1 VSIQAGGTLYVVATP
16 IGNLDDI
23 SHRAL
28 QVLERADRVAAEDTR
43 RTRRLLT
50 HFGIRQTLV
59 ALHDHNESV
68 QVPALLAGLQRGET
82 VALVSDAGTPLIS
95 DPGFRLVRGARQAG
109 VEVSPV
115 PGASSVIAAL
125 CAAGL
130 PADRFAF
137 EGFLP
142 ARSKARQARIAA
154 LAAESRTLVF
164 LESCHR
170 VADTIGDLHAAFGG
184 EREAAVARELTK
196 IHEEFRLDTLS
207 GLHDWIATCP
217 EACRGEFVIVVHG
230 APEDRPD
237 VADPKVRR
245 VLSILLDELPVARAA
260 SLAARITGCS
270 RKALYAA
277 ALDKL

>member
-1 VSIQAGGTLYVVATP
+1 VSIQAGTLYVVATP

-23 SHRAL
+23 GHRAL
-28 QVLERADRVAAEDTR
+28 QVLEHVDRVAAEDTR

-59 ALHDHNESV
+59 ALHDHNEAV
-68 QVPALLAGLQRGET
+68 QVPALLAGLQRGEA

-95 DPGFRLVRGARQAG
+95 DPGFRLVRGAREAG
-109 VEVSPV
+109 VDVSPV
-115 PGASSVIAAL
+115 PGASSVMAAL

-130 PADRFAF
+130 PVDRFAF

-142 ARSKARQARIAA
+142 PRRKARQARIAT

-170 VADTIGDLHAAFGG
+170 IADTLSDLHAAFGG
-184 EREAAVARELTK
+184 DREAAVARELTK
-196 IHEEFRLDTLS
+196 LHEQFRLDTLS
-207 GLHDWIATCP
+207 GLQAWI
-217 EACRGEFVIVVHG
+217 EASPDVCRGEFVVMVHG
-230 APEDRPD
+230 APSDLPD

-245 VLSILLDELPVARAA
+245 VLSILMDELPVARAA
-260 SLAARITGCS
+260 ALAARITGCS

-277 ALDKL
+277 ALGKL